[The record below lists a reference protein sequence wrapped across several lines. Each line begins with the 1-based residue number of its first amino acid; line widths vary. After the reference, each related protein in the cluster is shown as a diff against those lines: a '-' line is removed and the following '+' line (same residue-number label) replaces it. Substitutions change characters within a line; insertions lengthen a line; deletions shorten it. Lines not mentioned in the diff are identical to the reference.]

1 MNAPQGMSADEGRN
15 ALDGLNDFIN
25 GLMNTLN
32 AQFNRIEWDELDDKI
47 LNSKFV
53 TKVTEAFNNI
63 NWGNIEA
70 ELFTA
75 RDKVSKRVVDAYEK
89 ARQKLREMPTCEIH
103 GDPADDSSECHTA
116 KKLYVQTQRSIEEMK
131 RKINEI
137 KAASDTT
144 PSRQKRALDV
154 ERRIE
159 QIEQNPIRSN
169 SEKTVAKLILL
180 YTCLLAS
187 FLL

>member
-53 TKVTEAFNNI
+53 TKVTEAFNSI

-75 RDKVSKRVVDAYEK
+75 RDKVSERVVDAYEK

-144 PSRQKRALDV
+144 PSRLKRALDV

-159 QIEQNPIRSN
+159 QIEQNPIRNN

>member
-1 MNAPQGMSADEGRN
+1 
-15 ALDGLNDFIN
+15 
-25 GLMNTLN
+25 
-32 AQFNRIEWDELDDKI
+32 
-47 LNSKFV
+47 
-53 TKVTEAFNNI
+53 
-63 NWGNIEA
+63 
-70 ELFTA
+70 
-75 RDKVSKRVVDAYEK
+75 
-89 ARQKLREMPTCEIH
+89 MPTCEIH

-116 KKLYVQTQRSIEEMK
+116 KKLYVQTQNSIEEMK

-180 YTCLLAS
+180 YACLLAS